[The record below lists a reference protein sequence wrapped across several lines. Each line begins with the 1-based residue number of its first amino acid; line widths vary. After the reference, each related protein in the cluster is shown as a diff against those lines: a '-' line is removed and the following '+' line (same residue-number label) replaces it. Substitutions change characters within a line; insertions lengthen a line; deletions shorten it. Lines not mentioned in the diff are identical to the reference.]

1 MTIRPCVIALS
12 VLSLVGTFTSSCYA
26 WNSTGHEVVAQIA
39 YDQLSPQARAAV
51 FAVLRNHPRLN
62 EDLLSDSD
70 RAQDTGLA
78 MFLRAATWPDMVRF
92 FTNPLMHTEN
102 HPKWHY
108 MDFPFELDGVQ
119 GPMPDVHWNGHSDP
133 ANLPQAMDKMLAE
146 LKDPTTPKDRKA
158 IDMCWVEHLVG
169 DIHQPLHAT
178 SLFSKEF
185 PRGDQGG
192 NQVFVK
198 NAKNV
203 SMPLHTYWDD
213 VVGMAL
219 DYNSIRKIADRI
231 EAEHPA
237 AQLKDQVS
245 DPSLIDWAKESFET
259 AKSVVYMNGTLP
271 HVTKTEAISDPNS
284 VPVLS
289 AEYQEQSIATADMR
303 IALAGGRLAALL
315 EQVAKGL

>member
-1 MTIRPCVIALS
+1 MTIRPSVIALS
-12 VLSLVGTFTSSCYA
+12 VLSLVGMFTSGCYA

-39 YDQLSPQARAAV
+39 YDQLSTQARTAV

-62 EDLLSDSD
+62 EDLLHDPD
-70 RAQDTGLA
+70 RAQDTDLA
-78 MFLRAATWPDMVRF
+78 MFLRAATWPDMVRYP
-92 FTNPLMHTEN
+92 TNPLTHTEN

-108 MDFPFELDGVQ
+108 MDFPFELDGVH
-119 GPMPDVHWNGHSDP
+119 GPTPDLQWDGHSDP
-133 ANLPQAMDKMLAE
+133 ANLPQAMEKMLAE

-158 IDMCWVEHLVG
+158 IDLCWVEHLVG

-185 PRGDQGG
+185 PQGDQGG

-198 NAKNV
+198 DAKNV
-203 SMPLHTYWDD
+203 SMPLHTYWDG
-213 VVGMAL
+213 VAGMAL

-231 EAEHPA
+231 EAEHPT

-245 DPSLIDWAKESFET
+245 DPSVIDWAKESFEL
-259 AKSVVYMNGTLP
+259 AKRVVYVNGTLP
-271 HVTKTEAISDPNS
+271 HLTKTEAISDPNS

-289 AEYQEQSIATADMR
+289 PEYQQQAIATAHERM
-303 IALAGGRLAALL
+303 ALAGGRLAVLL
-315 EQVAKGL
+315 EQISKGL